1 MFLEIVV
8 LKKFPNFTGK
18 QVAGLQKCN
27 FLKKKLQHRFFPV
40 KFAKF
45 LKTPCFTEH
54 LQWVPLKVL
63 GFQPETLLKK
73 RLRQRCL
80 SVSFAKFLRTS
91 FLAEHL
97 QMTASCVYLWILR
110 TFSKPFFYRATLGN
124 CYLLNKWSNFNHQI
138 QLKTILQVLFKH
150 FVQNEK

>member
-45 LKTPCFTEH
+45 LNALFY
-54 LQWVPLKVL
+54 
-63 GFQPETLLKK
+63 
-73 RLRQRCL
+73 
-80 SVSFAKFLRTS
+80 RTS
-91 FLAEHL
+91 PVG
-97 QMTASCVYLWILR
+97 ASESFG
-110 TFSKPFFYRATLGN
+110 FSA
-124 CYLLNKWSNFNHQI
+124 
-138 QLKTILQVLFKH
+138 
-150 FVQNEK
+150 